1 MTASKNVYDVI
12 VVGAGLS
19 GLQAAQVIQAAGFT
33 VCVLEATNRVGGKTL
48 TVKSSEKGYND
59 LGAAWINDTNQS
71 EMFKLFQKYGLD
83 TEVQY
88 ASGDTIFHLADGS
101 LDKVPYGQ
109 ISGDPELFLE
119 LVEIL
124 RTESSSVD
132 LDDPLKSH
140 NSVEIDQLTF
150 KEFCVQRTHN
160 EQALRIANLISTAL
174 LGVDSDEVSALYM
187 LHYFKSGCGIDNL
200 LSDGKDGGQ
209 YLRNRQGNQTISKKL
224 AEELGSRSVFLSE
237 PVASVDQLGGCHG
250 VVAVTQ
256 SGESFYGRKA
266 IISVPTTLY
275 PSITF
280 NPPLPA
286 KKTALS
292 DNTVMGYY
300 SKTVFVFKDPWWRT
314 AGLSGIIDSEVGP
327 ISFTRDTSIP
337 ADDQWSITCFIV
349 GERGRQ
355 WSKLS
360 KAARHK
366 QAWEQFSHTFGK
378 YVKGIPEPTNSLE
391 MEWAKQA
398 YFLGAPC
405 PVMTPGI
412 LTTVGTELA
421 TPFGDVHFVGTE
433 TATVWRGYME
443 GAVRSGQRG
452 GAEVVKKLADELST
466 R

>member
-33 VCVLEATNRVGGKTL
+33 VCVLEATNRVGGKTS

-71 EMFKLFQKYGLD
+71 EMFKLFQKYDLD
-83 TEVQY
+83 TEVQL
-88 ASGDTIFHLADGS
+88 ASGDTIVQLADGS

-109 ISGDPELFLE
+109 VS
-119 LVEIL
+119 VRIL
-124 RTESSSVD
+124 RNESSVVD

-140 NSVEIDQLTF
+140 NAVEIDQLTF
-150 KEFCVQRTHN
+150 KDLCVQRTHN
-160 EQALRIANLISTAL
+160 EQAIRIADLISTAL

-224 AEELGSRSVFLSE
+224 AEELGSRSVFLSN
-237 PVASVDQLGGCHG
+237 PVASVDQLGGGHG
-250 VVAVTQ
+250 VVVATQ

-280 NPPLPA
+280 NPPLPP

-300 SKTVFVFKDPWWRT
+300 SKTVFVFKEPWWRT
-314 AGLSGIIDSEVGP
+314 SGLSGIFDSEIGP

-366 QAWEQFSHTFGK
+366 QAWEQFSQTFGK
-378 YVKGIPEPTNSLE
+378 YVKDIPEPTNSLE
-391 MEWAKQA
+391 MEWAKQG

-452 GAEVVKKLADELST
+452 GAEVVKELVDELST

>member
-1 MTASKNVYDVI
+1 MLLELIGILRNESSI
-12 VVGAGLS
+12 V
-19 GLQAAQVIQAAGFT
+19 
-33 VCVLEATNRVGGKTL
+33 
-48 TVKSSEKGYND
+48 D
-59 LGAAWINDTNQS
+59 LG
-71 EMFKLFQKYGLD
+71 
-83 TEVQY
+83 
-88 ASGDTIFHLADGS
+88 
-101 LDKVPYGQ
+101 
-109 ISGDPELFLE
+109 
-119 LVEIL
+119 
-124 RTESSSVD
+124 
-132 LDDPLKSH
+132 DPLKSH
-140 NSVEIDQLTF
+140 NAVEIDQMTF

-160 EQALRIANLISTAL
+160 EQAISIADLISTAL

-187 LHYFKSGCGIDNL
+187 LHYFKSGYGIDNL

-209 YLRNRQGNQTISKKL
+209 YLRNRQGMILHSIPVTGRTPLSHLNHANKSGNQTISKKL
-224 AEELGSRSVFLSE
+224 AEELGSRSVFLSK
-237 PVASVDQLGGCHG
+237 PVASVDQLGGGHG
-250 VVAVTQ
+250 VVVVTQ
-256 SGESFYGRKA
+256 SGETFYGRKA

-300 SKTVFVFKDPWWRT
+300 SKTVFVFKDPWWQT
-314 AGLSGIIDSEVGP
+314 AGLSGIFDSEVGP

-366 QAWEQFSHTFGK
+366 EAWEQFSQTFGK
-378 YVKGIPEPTNSLE
+378 YVKDIPEPTNSLE

-421 TPFGDVHFVGTE
+421 TPFGNVHFVGTE

-452 GAEVVKKLADELST
+452 GAEVVKALADELST